1 MLTLSFVGNDIVLD
15 LQLDA
20 AETPHTSLLTPHSKK
35 SRIEDFGEKIGGARK
50 DYYANA
56 RFELS
61 AITQEQLDH
70 CKHLTDIITMPNFG
84 QMVKEGHITQHQAC
98 AAYAM
103 WHQIPK
109 LTQRTSWRW
118 ASETFEILSKV
129 NCLLGEMPED
139 IDEYLNKQSEQ
150 AYLEYH
156 TLMAADYPE
165 KDFSFG
171 NYRVDTCYYYDHE
184 TGKGSF
190 SKYCIT
196 TIGRSSHYVWCNLD
210 TFQDIA
216 NAMNDILNR
225 RKKRKSTT
233 TDADGNVKPIEL
245 RYWQSRLSGK
255 FYCTPKKKAQRSIHL
270 MEWDTREEML
280 EFRSN
285 EQLRIPVYQKYWDMV
300 NIPNERH
307 SMNRPRI
314 GEEWLPADKDLMPSD
329 LAAAFPFRG
338 IEFGN
343 WVTQDQRVAFVND
356 TYLAMKDMITVL
368 NLSPENITC
377 SKDLAIAFGARGRG
391 GNALA
396 HYEPLLRVI
405 NLTKTRGAGS
415 LAHEWFHA
423 IDRFASGSNTLLTE
437 RSVNIHGGNFVQ
449 LAAGRL
455 VSKMRSLDYYKR
467 CSNVDALKVKSYWS
481 TPCEMAARAF
491 EALVIELLAARGW
504 RSDFLASITSYE
516 SWGNKSTYVYP
527 TPSELH
533 QLAPCFDE
541 FFMEL
546 FHVTS
551 FMTPEVKFHFDCLV
565 DKFNQSNAA

>member
-20 AETPHTSLLTPHSKK
+20 AETPHSKK
-35 SRIEDFGEKIGGARK
+35 PRIEDFGEKIGGARK
-50 DYYANA
+50 DYYGNA

-61 AITQEQLDH
+61 SISKDQLDH
-70 CKHLTDIITMPNFG
+70 CKHLTDLITMPNFG
-84 QMVKEGHITQHQAC
+84 QMVKEGHITQQQAC
-98 AAYAM
+98 AAFAM

-109 LTQRTSWRW
+109 LTQRSSWRW
-118 ASETFEILSKV
+118 ASETFDILSKV
-129 NCLLGEMPED
+129 NYLLGEMPED
-139 IDEYLNKQSEQ
+139 IDAYLNKQSEQ

-156 TLMAADYPE
+156 TLLAADYPE

-171 NYRVDTCYYYDHE
+171 NYRVHTCYYYDHK

-196 TIGRSSHYVWCNLD
+196 TIGRSSHYVWCDLD
-210 TFQDIA
+210 TFEDVA

-225 RKKRKSTT
+225 RKKRKTSTS
-233 TDADGNVKPIEL
+233 DDSSDVKPIEL
-245 RYWQSRLSGK
+245 KYLQSRISGK
-255 FYCTPKKKAQRSIHL
+255 YFCTAKKKALRSIHL
-270 MEWDTREEML
+270 MEWNTRQEMQAFRHNEE
-280 EFRSN
+280 
-285 EQLRIPVYQKYWDMV
+285 LRKPVYEKYWQMV

-314 GEEWLPADKDLMPSD
+314 GEEWLPKDKELMPSD

-343 WVTQDQRVAFVND
+343 WVTQDQRAAFIND
-356 TYLAMKDMITVL
+356 TYVALKDMLTVL

-391 GNALA
+391 GNVLA
-396 HYEPLLRVI
+396 HYEPLHRVI

-423 IDRFASGSNTLLTE
+423 IDRFASGNQTLLTD

-449 LAAGRL
+449 LAASRL
-455 VSKMRSLDYYKR
+455 VSKMRYLDYYKR
-467 CSNVDALKVKSYWS
+467 CGLVDACKDKKYWS

-491 EALVIELLAARGW
+491 EALLIELLAARGW

-516 SWGNKSTYVYP
+516 AWPNKDTYVYP
-527 TPSELH
+527 TPYELQ

-541 FFMEL
+541 FFQTL
-546 FHVTS
+546 FHITS
-551 FMTPEVKFHFDCLV
+551 FMTPEVNAHFDCLV
-565 DKFNQSNAA
+565 EKWEKSNAA